1 MLFPQKI
8 QLEIIQWD
16 EVIKMVEFNLS
27 KALVQGRKVNDLAA
41 DIRSSKNSVIEAK
54 KAKAKVVAAEKAKA
68 ANPGE

>member
-1 MLFPQKI
+1 
-8 QLEIIQWD
+8 
-16 EVIKMVEFNLS
+16 MVEFNLS